1 MAIQLK
7 NMKGTEFVKKI
18 LKGERDFSGIKLER
32 GFNLSGYDGFAEM
45 NDYLKNQDLSQNPVQ
60 INDSDFSYVKA
71 NGIYLPLTQ
80 GVRANLNR
88 ANLNRANLN
97 RANLNRANLYGANL
111 YGANLDGANLNR
123 ANLSRANLDGANLNR
138 VMNLERAIYL
148 EYAHFLNTIVTEK
161 EKKIIEKARES
172 IKLFDV
178 RS

>member
-32 GFNLSGYDGFAEM
+32 GFNLSEYDGFAEM

-80 GVRANLNR
+80 GVRAD
-88 ANLNRANLN
+88 
-97 RANLNRANLYGANL
+97 LYG
-111 YGANLDGANLNR
+111 
-123 ANLSRANLDGANLNR
+123 ANLSRANLSR
-138 VMNLERAIYL
+138 VMNLEKAIYL
-148 EYAHFLNTIVTEK
+148 EYADFLNTIVTEK